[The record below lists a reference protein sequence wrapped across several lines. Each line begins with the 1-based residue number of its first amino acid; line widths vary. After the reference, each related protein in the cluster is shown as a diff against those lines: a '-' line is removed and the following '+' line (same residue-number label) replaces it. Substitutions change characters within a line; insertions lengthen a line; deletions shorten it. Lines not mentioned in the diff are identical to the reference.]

1 MAIKHIRHLTSLIP
15 ENERPK
21 LDNTCIKQEDGR
33 CIKRDE
39 CSMCP
44 EKFYMGYKEGT
55 DEVKATEGLFTPRNC
70 ETECDAFLRVHLY

>member
-1 MAIKHIRHLTSLIP
+1 MAIKHIKHLTSLIP

-21 LDNTCIKQEDGR
+21 LDNACIKQEDGR

-44 EKFYMGYKEGT
+44 EKFYMGYKEGA
-55 DEVKATEGLFTPRNC
+55 DEVKVTKGPFTLCDC
-70 ETECDAFLRVHLY
+70 EDESETFL